1 MKTEDLMFISLGSNV
16 GDRLGYLLKAR
27 HFLSELFGNPVLASS
42 VYQSDAW
49 GGVTHEDFLNQVLAF
64 VKTENPEKVLQLCFA
79 IEQRL
84 GRKRSEKN
92 AARTIDLD
100 ILLFGNLSIDLDQLC
115 IPHKRMH
122 TRNFVLKP
130 MMEIAPDLIF
140 PGTKHSIQDL
150 YQKIDNDLQ
159 VALWKG

>member
-1 MKTEDLMFISLGSNV
+1 MQIEDLMFISLGSNM

-27 HFLSELFGNPVLASS
+27 HFLSEIYGEAKLASS
-42 VYQSDAW
+42 IYQSDAW

-64 VKTENPEKVLQLCFA
+64 SKAESPKDVLSMCFA
-79 IEQRL
+79 IEHRL
-84 GRKRSEKN
+84 GRRRSQKN

-100 ILLFGNLSIDLDQLC
+100 ILLFGNSSVQMDQLS

-122 TRNFVLKP
+122 TRKFVLQP
-130 MMEIAPDLIF
+130 LMEVAPTLVL
-140 PGTKHSIQDL
+140 PKLQKSVEKL
-150 YQKIDNDLQ
+150 YKTLDDKIH